1 MLHPARNL
9 GLAQEHLSATQGRR
23 NRAQPSCSPCRHF
36 STCHPGAPLPEPFG
50 QCDPPALPAQSASGR
65 LLEPLLGASSLGQRR
80 AQHPRRQSS
89 LRGERGEG
97 RFNRRQISSVDVSS
111 PQKRTNTAI
120 PPQPHSPAVV
130 SCPLRRRISSMA
142 LYLSPFSSQNLR
154 VHPAYSQAP
163 TAPGSG
169 QTGGADQFTSGGAA
183 LSQPRCA
190 CHSSLSALGA
200 GGCPESS
207 LETLLDSVLQHEL
220 PLAVRG

>member
-50 QCDPPALPAQSASGR
+50 QRDPPALPAQSASGR

-89 LRGERGEG
+89 LRGERGER

-111 PQKRTNTAI
+111 PKKEQTQQFLTRCG
-120 PPQPHSPAVV
+120 Q
-130 SCPLRRRISSMA
+130 
-142 LYLSPFSSQNLR
+142 LS
-154 VHPAYSQAP
+154 SQAP
-163 TAPGSG
+163 DFQHGFVPEPILLTELTGAPGIF
-169 QTGGADQFTSGGAA
+169 TGPHCSWEWTDRRS
-183 LSQPRCA
+183 
-190 CHSSLSALGA
+190 
-200 GGCPESS
+200 
-207 LETLLDSVLQHEL
+207 
-220 PLAVRG
+220 